1 MTDGYFLPRCDAKPS
16 RLREPLRGIISSC
29 EILNNCVIIDRHIR
43 PAVVAQLDRASAS

>member
-1 MTDGYFLPRCDAKPS
+1 MMDGHFLPRCDAKPS
-16 RLREPLRGIISSC
+16 YLRKTLLVIISPC